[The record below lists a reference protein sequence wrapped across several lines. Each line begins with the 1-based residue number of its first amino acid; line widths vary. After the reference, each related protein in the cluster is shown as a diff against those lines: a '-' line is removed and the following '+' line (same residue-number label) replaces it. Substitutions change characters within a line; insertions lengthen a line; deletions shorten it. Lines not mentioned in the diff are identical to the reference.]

1 MARRPPAINLSPE
14 EHKAL
19 NTLARAASTP
29 QSVAQRAKIVLLA
42 AEGQR
47 NDDIARI
54 LGVSRPTVGQWRK
67 SFAERR
73 MDGLHNAPRKGRPF
87 VHDDRAVGQIMAA
100 ISNQSQDI
108 ARLSTREISRATG
121 ISKSTVHRILKY
133 RYPSSYIGKGS
144 ADIPGSILLVEKVV
158 DMRGLYFNPPHKALA
173 LSVAEQEHMVSAMSA
188 YLLLPS
194 QEEDM
199 GCEVQDGDYDSS
211 SSLSSASSLPGL
223 LTPKRRYNYRRHTEF
238 LRFLNSVDRQVPDGR
253 DVHLHVE
260 PYSTYR
266 HEKVKQWLDAH
277 PRFKVHLA
285 PNPEAWLYQTQSWLA
300 MLYTTQTHMEAM
312 ETAQQ
317 LVHRVK
323 AFATNQGQ
331 LSRPFIWVKS
341 NKKPSPPQP
350 LLESAPLRS

>member
-1 MARRPPAINLSPE
+1 
-14 EHKAL
+14 
-19 NTLARAASTP
+19 LARAASTP
-29 QSVAQRAKIVLLA
+29 QSMAQRAKIVLLA
-42 AEGQR
+42 AEGRR
-47 NDDIARI
+47 NDDIARS

-67 SFAERR
+67 AFAQRR

-87 VHDDRAVGQIMAA
+87 VHDDQAVGQIMAA
-100 ISNQSQDI
+100 ISNQTQEI

-133 RYPSSYIGKGS
+133 KYPSSYIGRS
-144 ADIPGSILLVEKVV
+144 STDIPGSILLVEKIV

-173 LSVAEQEHMVSAMSA
+173 LSVAEHEHMVSSMSA

-194 QEEDM
+194 QEEDTA
-199 GCEVQDGDYDSS
+199 CETQDDDYDSS
-211 SSLSSASSLPGL
+211 LSLSSASNLPVQ

-238 LRFLNSVDRQVPDGR
+238 LRFLNAVDRQVPER
-253 DVHLHVE
+253 REIHLHVE

-266 HEKVKQWLDAH
+266 HEKVKQWLDGH

-285 PNPEAWLYQTQSWLA
+285 PNPEAWLYQTQTWLA
-300 MLYTTQTHMEAM
+300 MLYTTQTHTEAL

-317 LVHRVK
+317 LVYRVK

-331 LSRPFIWVKS
+331 ISRPFIWVKS
-341 NKKPSPPQP
+341 NKKPISSQQP
-350 LLESAPLRS
+350 WLESAPARS